1 MAADPSEIRSET
13 LRFLYE
19 RRALPHQR
27 SAVQAGLNRAGTAAT
42 EEATQE
48 ALDYLVSAE
57 LVTRHP
63 GPMGGGNRHAT
74 WKINHLGINAYE
86 ESNG

>member
-1 MAADPSEIRSET
+1 MSADPVEIRSEVF
-13 LRFLYE
+13 RFLYE

-42 EEATQE
+42 EDEIQE

-57 LVTRHP
+57 FVDRHA

-86 ESNG
+86 EQNG